1 MSIAV
6 VYAGMHAL
14 WEDVRGDEIVL
25 WKNGTKV
32 KLIQTGYFFELR
44 NILVRILADFKSL
57 L

>member
-6 VYAGMHAL
+6 VYASMHAL

-32 KLIQTGYFFELR
+32 KPVHIKYFFELR
-44 NILVRILADFKSL
+44 DLRIRILADFNYFL
-57 L
+57 